1 MCGRGV
7 GRQRENDGEVSLE
20 RMLVKQ
26 GQDGGHTYR
35 LRGLIF
41 IKGEK
46 GAEKGFV
53 CRMICAIRCFIH

>member
-20 RMLVKQ
+20 RMLVEQ

-41 IKGEK
+41 I
-46 GAEKGFV
+46 
-53 CRMICAIRCFIH
+53 